1 MGSYR
6 LRIASISFGLLGLLG
21 CKGNPGPGL
30 KLQLAESASQ
40 HACLKTDKSGF
51 PLSAVLRDGSVR
63 LSVLQQQGSGW
74 QFQCDITAKLPDEHP
89 SIDLGPM
96 DRSQFAFFAELFD
109 AAGKRI
115 YTGAVSGKS
124 SVSSDGG
131 AGILPMF
138 GVESWNCPA
147 SGMIGARAF
156 HAATAIPSGEV
167 LLYGGVET
175 NVVAGNAE
183 AMSVTDTLE
192 IYDPAKATFQ
202 AVTVSGKAPSPRA
215 FHQMAVLSVTDA
227 TVKLIVFGGITAG
240 RGRQVLTTPTTNAPI
255 RLAPCGD
262 AQPAGP
268 EILTLKYDGAKW
280 TVSSETPPQQQE
292 TSAFAGSAALT
303 HGGLVS
309 VGGAKLS
316 GLPQCSVGGGDLLS
330 PGNGAAV
337 QRAVAWSGASGETFG
352 STALT
357 AGFLGPSLTP
367 ISNRDAVA
375 LGGAWPATATMAPSM
390 VSLLLSSLP
399 DAPTASSP
407 MGQNVSGV
415 PTTFHTATRIGRA
428 LADSPVYPTDIL
440 VTGGFQMTN
449 SVTPQPG
456 QPPATASAVRVYTL
470 ADASSA
476 PMVRTVTPYLPAACG
491 SAQPHYRPAAFEAA
505 SATASGQRVVITG
518 GSATQVS
525 GCNDCEAA
533 ADTSLLC
540 TLSQAS
546 VYDSGKN
553 SFRQIPAMA
562 LARFGH
568 QQTLLQDGGILVTG
582 GLTRRTDRSGVRL
595 TEATSE
601 AEIYNPR
608 AASTEA
614 PDLDDPVTQALPAD
628 QQAGRV
634 GVDAQKPCTIL

>member
-6 LRIASISFGLLGLLG
+6 LRIASITVGLLGLLG

-63 LSVLQQQGSGW
+63 LSVLQKQGSGW

-109 AAGKRI
+109 SSGKRV

-138 GVESWNCPA
+138 GVESWSCPA

-167 LLYGGVET
+167 LIYGGVET
-175 NVVAGNAE
+175 GVVASNAE

-192 IYDPAKATFQ
+192 IYEPAKATFQ

-215 FHQMAVLSVTDA
+215 FHQMAVLSATDT

-255 RLAPCGD
+255 RLAPCGE
-262 AQPAGP
+262 ALPAGP
-268 EILTLKYDGAKW
+268 EIVTLKYDGSKW
-280 TVSSETPPQQQE
+280 TASAETPPQSE
-292 TSAFAGSAALT
+292 SSAFAGSTALPQ
-303 HGGLVS
+303 GGLVS
-309 VGGAKLS
+309 VGGAKLA
-316 GLPQCSVGGGDLLS
+316 GLPPCSVGGGDLLS

-337 QRAVAWSGASGETFG
+337 QKAVAWSGANGETFG
-352 STALT
+352 STTLT
-357 AGFLGPSLTP
+357 TGFLGPSLTP
-367 ISNRDAVA
+367 ISNREAVA
-375 LGGAWPATATMAPSM
+375 LGGAWPASATMAPSM

-399 DAPTASSP
+399 NAPTASSP

-415 PTTFHTATRIGRA
+415 PTTFHTATRIGSA
-428 LADSPVYPTDIL
+428 LADSAMFPTSIL

-449 SVTPQPG
+449 AVTPQPG
-456 QPPATASAVRVYTL
+456 QPPATASAIRVYTL
-470 ADASSA
+470 EDASSA

-491 SAQPHYRPAAFEAA
+491 SAQPHYRPAAFESA

-525 GCNDCEAA
+525 GCNDCETA

-546 VYDSGKN
+546 VFDSGKN

-608 AASTEA
+608 SASTDA
-614 PDLDDPVTQALPAD
+614 PDIDDPVTLSLPAD

-634 GVDAQKPCTIL
+634 GVDAQKACTIL

>member
-63 LSVLQQQGSGW
+63 LSVLQKQGSGW

-96 DRSQFAFFAELFD
+96 DRSQYAFFAELFD
-109 AAGKRI
+109 AAGKRV

-156 HAATAIPSGEV
+156 HAATALPGGEV

-175 NVVAGNAE
+175 GVVASNAE

-192 IYDPAKATFQ
+192 IYEPAKATFQ
-202 AVTVSGKAPSPRA
+202 AVTVSGKAPTPRA
-215 FHQMAVLSVTDA
+215 FHQMAVLSATD
-227 TVKLIVFGGITAG
+227 TQIKLMVFGGITAG

-255 RLAPCGD
+255 RLAPCGE
-262 AQPAGP
+262 ALPAGP
-268 EILTLKYDGAKW
+268 EILTLKYDGGKW
-280 TVSSETPPQQQE
+280 TVSSDAAPQ
-292 TSAFAGSAALT
+292 TDVAAFAGTTALPQ
-303 HGGLVS
+303 GGLVS
-309 VGGAKLS
+309 VGGAMLAS
-316 GLPQCSVGGGDLLS
+316 LPACGVGGGDLLN
-330 PGNGAAV
+330 PGSGAAV
-337 QRAVAWSGASGETFG
+337 QKAVSWSGANGETFG

-375 LGGAWPATATMAPSM
+375 FGGAWPATATMAPSM
-390 VSLLLSSLP
+390 VSLLLSALP
-399 DAPTASSP
+399 DAPMTSSP

-415 PTTFHTATRIGRA
+415 PTTFHTATRIGR
-428 LADSPVYPTDIL
+428 LLTDTPSFPIDIL

-456 QPPATASAVRVYTL
+456 QPPAAASSIRVYTL
-470 ADASSA
+470 ADAASA
-476 PMVRTVTPYLPAACG
+476 PTVRAVTPYLPAACG

-505 SATASGQRVVITG
+505 AVTASGQRVVITG

-525 GCNDCEAA
+525 GCNDCEIA

-546 VYDSGKN
+546 LYDSGKN
-553 SFRQIPAMA
+553 AFRQISAMA
-562 LARFGH
+562 MGRFGH

-582 GLTRRTDRSGVRL
+582 GLTRRTDRTGVRL

-608 AASTEA
+608 PASTDA
-614 PDLDDPVTQALPAD
+614 PDLDDPVTLALPAD
-628 QQAGRV
+628 QQSGRV
-634 GVDAQKPCTIL
+634 GVSAQKPCTIL